1 MREFKI
7 SERLTMRTRGIDRY
21 LSEVSKIP
29 MITHDEEEA
38 IALRSISGDI
48 EARNLLVRSN
58 LRFVV
63 SVAKMYHGGNSSK
76 FEDLIN
82 EGNQGLIEAA
92 EQFDATTGFKFIS
105 FAVWHI
111 RKHMLKYLSDNSRS
125 IRIPLN
131 KVTSLNQIRAIES
144 DLTMKLD
151 RPPTSDELLEEYSNI
166 QLSETGHITKIK
178 DIRLAMESAH
188 VSPLEGKTSDHIG
201 EFSYSPIDLI
211 NGDVDGA
218 DYDTENEST
227 AKLIM
232 NLLNTLRPMDRDI
245 VIMHHGFN
253 TEEDGMTYK
262 EIATRLECTAERIR
276 QRYKSSIH
284 KLRCRL
290 REKNISVDMFF

>member
-38 IALRSISGDI
+38 IALRSVSGDI

-63 SVAKMYHGGNSSK
+63 SVAKMYHNGNTSK

-92 EQFDATTGFKFIS
+92 EQFDTTTGFKFIS

-131 KVTSLNQIRAIES
+131 KVTLLNKLRTIES
-144 DLTMKLD
+144 SLTADLD
-151 RPPTSDELLEEYSNI
+151 RPPSVDELLEEYSNI
-166 QLSETGHITKIK
+166 KFNESGNITKIK
-178 DIRLAMESAH
+178 DIKLAMESEH
-188 VSPLEGKTSDHIG
+188 VSPLEGKTRDRIG

-211 NGDVDGA
+211 NGDVEGA
-218 DYDTENEST
+218 DYNTESESNT
-227 AKLIM
+227 ELIM
-232 NLLNTLRPMDRDI
+232 NILDILSPRDRDI

-253 TEEDGMTYK
+253 TEQDGMTYK
-262 EIATRLECTAERIR
+262 EIATRLECSAERIR
-276 QRYKSSIH
+276 QRYKASIR
-284 KLRCRL
+284 KLRRRL
-290 REKNISVDMFF
+290 SEANISVDMFF